1 MKLYLVDAENIYF
14 SQIRNYF
21 KEIISSYDNENYRSA
36 MVMLYSTI
44 ICDLLLKLKELSD
57 VYNDSTAESLLNE
70 INKERIRAGDSSWEH
85 KLV

>member
-36 MVMLYSTI
+36 MVM
-44 ICDLLLKLKELSD
+44 
-57 VYNDSTAESLLNE
+57 
-70 INKERIRAGDSSWEH
+70 
-85 KLV
+85 